1 MSSTRQATRRK
12 RARRKSSKKHGKF
25 KGFRVDFWA
34 ALRKATHT
42 DRLGHRLGMAV
53 GTRIHARRMARKGGF
68 SVPAGTRSTSTV
80 RRGQPRKNAGE
91 GAGLTGRRPSHSP
104 ASPHPTF
111 TRTFE
116 PYPEGSAYYKGAPTM
131 STETL
136 HEAPETDV
144 EHTTALQT
152 LADRVRADAD
162 AVENYVDICT
172 NLGIDPSAL
181 GPLESAAQSLV
192 EAAAALEAS
201 VAAFNTTYE
210 GIIETVESGVRL
222 PGSEG
227 GFFDRGRS

>member
-1 MSSTRQATRRK
+1 MSSTRQATKRK
-12 RARRKSSKKHGKF
+12 PARRKSSKKHGKF

-68 SVPAGTRSTSTV
+68 SVPAGTRSTV
-80 RRGQPRKNAGE
+80 RMKPPPRPRAAPKPPEPKLKRGE
-91 GAGLTGRRPSHSP
+91 S
-104 ASPHPTF
+104 HPTF

-152 LADRVRADAD
+152 LADRVRSDAD

-201 VAAFNTTYE
+201 AAAFNTTYE

>member
-12 RARRKSSKKHGKF
+12 PASRRKPVKKHGKF

-68 SVPAGTRSTSTV
+68 SVPVGSRSIV
-80 RRGQPRKNAGE
+80 RMKPPPRPRPTPKPAEPKLKRGE
-91 GAGLTGRRPSHSP
+91 
-104 ASPHPTF
+104 PHPTF
-111 TRTFE
+111 TRTFT

-144 EHTTALQT
+144 EHTTALQG
-152 LADRVRADAD
+152 LADRVRSDAD

-201 VAAFNTTYE
+201 VAAFSTTYE